1 MDTLYFSIGT
11 VVDIPAI
18 VEINNSHF
26 DYDNPGGFLVIHFD
40 EEYVRHLIESG
51 DVHFFL
57 VKDGNDCVLGY
68 VEVRNSIDNTLLDD
82 MNWIN
87 DDLKELAI
95 SILSGQYI
103 YVKQLAVR
111 RGYQRM
117 GIASYAYQKIEETIG
132 CPVVVFTA
140 NKPRRNV
147 SSIQFHEKNGYT
159 RVSSLYRMNFGD
171 LSEYEAFFYVKKP

>member
-11 VVDIPAI
+11 DVDVPAI

-26 DYDNPGGFLVIHFD
+26 DYENPNGFLVIHFD
-40 EEYVRHLIESG
+40 EEYVKELIESG
-51 DVHFFL
+51 DVQFFL
-57 VKDGNDCVLGY
+57 VKDVNDYVLGY
-68 VEVRNSIDNTLLDD
+68 VEVRNSLNNDLLND

-87 DDLKELAI
+87 DDLKELTI
-95 SILSGQYI
+95 SILSGHYI

-117 GIASYAYQKIEETIG
+117 GVASYAYQKMEQTVG

-140 NKPRRNV
+140 NKPRRNIP
-147 SSIQFHEKNGYT
+147 SIQFHENKGYT
-159 RVSSLYRMNFGD
+159 RVSSLHRMNFGEF
-171 LSEYEAFFYVKKP
+171 SEYEAFFYVKKP